1 MFSAIGMPR
10 RGADY
15 PEGSSTVLPV
25 DPPISDIPP
34 ARFSGVSRRAVGIG
48 AAIALELLILLM
60 LLSLGVSNGPA
71 APGDTQITTF
81 DAQDSGDEAEAEEET
96 PAEAEQEEAPTAEAD
111 PTPQPAA
118 PSAALVQPPT
128 ALPRESTM
136 PTPPPAPPPPQ
147 PQTAPSAPATPRA
160 RAVIRSGGGSMG
172 PANTGSRNGPDSQIV
187 GTAPDGSPLY
197 AARWFTEPTSQQLS
211 GYLSGA
217 RGPGWGL
224 IACKTAPNWRV
235 EDCVVVGESPVGS
248 NIAGAFNA
256 ASWQFLVR
264 PARVDGE
271 YLVGS
276 WVRIRLDYA
285 DIHVGSRAP

>member
-1 MFSAIGMPR
+1 MASPGSRSGYRPITAPYSDSADEPLATSR
-10 RGADY
+10 FRL
-15 PEGSSTVLPV
+15 PE
-25 DPPISDIPP
+25 
-34 ARFSGVSRRAVGIG
+34 GVSRRAVGI
-48 AAIALELLILLM
+48 AVALAIEALILLA
-60 LLSLGVSNGPA
+60 LLGLGMSTVEAPPA
-71 APGDTQITTF
+71 ASEITTF
-81 DAQDSGDEAEAEEET
+81 DASESGDEAEAEAEEET
-96 PAEAEQEEAPTAEAD
+96 PAEAEQTEAPTAEAE
-111 PTPQPAA
+111 PQPQAP
-118 PSAALVQPPT
+118 PSALPVPPT
-128 ALPRESTM
+128 ALPRESTL
-136 PTPPPAPPPPQ
+136 PAPPPAPPPPQ
-147 PQTAPSAPATPRA
+147 PQAVPSAPATPRA
-160 RAVIRSGGGSMG
+160 RAVIRSGGSIG
-172 PANTGSRNGPDSQIV
+172 PADTGRRGGPDTEIV

-235 EDCVVVGESPVGS
+235 EDCVVLGESPAGS

-264 PARVDGE
+264 PPRVDGE

-285 DIHVGSRAP
+285 DIHVGSRQR